1 MHTFLRQR
9 LAQDEI
15 LVAPGIYDGLTAT
28 LVEKSGFEAVYLSGA
43 GVSYSTYGQPD
54 LGLMTQT
61 EMAQRVSS
69 IASSTTLPVI
79 ADGDTGYG
87 NAINVIRTV
96 QLFEQAGA
104 QAIQIEDQQFP
115 KRCGHLSGKA
125 LISTDEMVGKIRAA
139 CDARSSYDFLI
150 IARTDARSVLGLDEA
165 LRRGEKY
172 VEAGADMLFIESP
185 YSIDELEKICL
196 IFATIPLMA
205 NMVEG
210 GKTPLL
216 STEQLQGLGFSL
228 VIFPNSLTRHFA
240 YTGLQFLNSLR
251 QYGTTEPQLD
261 QMMNH
266 QELNDLFGL
275 EFFRQQE
282 RAYLPESEGDE

>member
-1 MHTFLRQR
+1 MYASLRQR

-15 LVAPGIYDGLTAT
+15 LVAPGVYDGLTAR
-28 LVEKSGFEAVYLSGA
+28 LVEKAGFEAVYLSGA

-54 LGLMTQT
+54 LGLITQT
-61 EMAQRVSS
+61 EMAHRV
-69 IASSTTLPVI
+69 ASVAHSTALPVI

-104 QAIQIEDQQFP
+104 HAIQIEDQQFP

-125 LISTDEMVGKIRAA
+125 LVPADEMVGKIRAA
-139 CDARSSYDFLI
+139 CDARSASDFLI
-150 IARTDARSVLGLDEA
+150 IARTDARSVRGIDEA
-165 LRRGEKY
+165 LRRGEEYIK
-172 VEAGADMLFIESP
+172 AGADVLFIESP
-185 YSIDELEKICL
+185 HSDDELEQIGRK
-196 IFATIPLMA
+196 FANVPLMA

-210 GKTPLL
+210 GKTPML
-216 STEQLQGLGFSL
+216 SADQLQALGFSL

-251 QYGTTEPQLD
+251 TRGTTEPQLD
-261 QMMNH
+261 RMVNH
-266 QELNDLFGL
+266 QELNDLLGL
-275 EFFRQQE
+275 ESFRQQE
-282 RAYLPESEGDE
+282 RTYLPDPEGDE